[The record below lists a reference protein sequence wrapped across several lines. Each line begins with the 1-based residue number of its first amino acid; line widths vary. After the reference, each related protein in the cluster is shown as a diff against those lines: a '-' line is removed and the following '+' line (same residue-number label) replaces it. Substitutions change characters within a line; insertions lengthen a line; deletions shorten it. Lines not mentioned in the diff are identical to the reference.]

1 MKYLDEVHKCNTEYS
16 KKPILYILNI
26 SCIVIDGVSKIGVQ
40 QQVLS
45 SSAKGMPGNLPFPVK
60 TPPFQYGVKLILCTF

>member
-16 KKPILYILNI
+16 KKYIFYILNI
-26 SCIVIDGVSKIGVQ
+26 SCVVIEGASKIGVQ

-45 SSAKGMPGNLPFPVK
+45 S
-60 TPPFQYGVKLILCTF
+60 